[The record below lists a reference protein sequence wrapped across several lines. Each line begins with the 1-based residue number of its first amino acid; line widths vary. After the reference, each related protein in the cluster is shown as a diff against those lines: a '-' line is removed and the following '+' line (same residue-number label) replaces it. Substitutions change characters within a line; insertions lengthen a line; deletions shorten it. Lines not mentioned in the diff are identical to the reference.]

1 MINKLKR
8 KFILLS
14 LTALLTLL
22 VVIVAGMNVLNYNT
36 VVREADMVLT
46 MLSDNGGKFPD
57 KFGGGKDPFGMPPMS
72 PEMPFESRFFSVWFD
87 TAGNAVQTDVGH
99 IAAIDRENAVSYGQ
113 KVLKKTRQAGFVD
126 SFRYTKQTDNLGT
139 RVIFLDCGRKLDAFY
154 SFLFAS
160 LFVSRLGYLGVSVL
174 IVFFAGRVIRPIAQ
188 SYEKQKQFI
197 TDAGHEMKTP
207 LTVIS
212 ANADILQMEQGE
224 SESLRDIKQQTQ
236 RLAALTNELVYL
248 SRMEET
254 DNPLCKI
261 AFPVSDLVAEAVH
274 PFLAVAQSEEKEIV
288 TDIQP
293 TLTMN
298 GDAGSVEKL
307 TSILMNNALKYS
319 PAGSVIF
326 LGLKLKGKQISLW
339 VENKTENVLL
349 PEQTEAVFDRFYRA
363 DSSRNSETGG
373 HGIGLSVAK
382 AIVTAHNGKIT
393 AKIKEENTFE
403 ITAIFPA

>member
-1 MINKLKR
+1 
-8 KFILLS
+8 
-14 LTALLTLL
+14 
-22 VVIVAGMNVLNYNT
+22 
-36 VVREADMVLT
+36 
-46 MLSDNGGKFPD
+46 
-57 KFGGGKDPFGMPPMS
+57 
-72 PEMPFESRFFSVWFD
+72 
-87 TAGNAVQTDVGH
+87 
-99 IAAIDRENAVSYGQ
+99 
-113 KVLKKTRQAGFVD
+113 
-126 SFRYTKQTDNLGT
+126 
-139 RVIFLDCGRKLDAFY
+139 
-154 SFLFAS
+154 
-160 LFVSRLGYLGVSVL
+160 
-174 IVFFAGRVIRPIAQ
+174 
-188 SYEKQKQFI
+188 
-197 TDAGHEMKTP
+197 
-207 LTVIS
+207 
-212 ANADILQMEQGE
+212 
-224 SESLRDIKQQTQ
+224 
-236 RLAALTNELVYL
+236 
-248 SRMEET
+248 MEET

-393 AKIKEENTFE
+393 AKIKEENIFE

>member
-1 MINKLKR
+1 
-8 KFILLS
+8 
-14 LTALLTLL
+14 
-22 VVIVAGMNVLNYNT
+22 
-36 VVREADMVLT
+36 
-46 MLSDNGGKFPD
+46 
-57 KFGGGKDPFGMPPMS
+57 
-72 PEMPFESRFFSVWFD
+72 
-87 TAGNAVQTDVGH
+87 
-99 IAAIDRENAVSYGQ
+99 
-113 KVLKKTRQAGFVD
+113 
-126 SFRYTKQTDNLGT
+126 
-139 RVIFLDCGRKLDAFY
+139 
-154 SFLFAS
+154 
-160 LFVSRLGYLGVSVL
+160 
-174 IVFFAGRVIRPIAQ
+174 
-188 SYEKQKQFI
+188 
-197 TDAGHEMKTP
+197 
-207 LTVIS
+207 
-212 ANADILQMEQGE
+212 MEQGE

-248 SRMEET
+248 SRMEEV
-254 DNPLCKI
+254 DSPLCKI
-261 AFPVSDLVAEAVH
+261 AFPVSDLIAEAVH

-293 TLTMN
+293 MLTMN

-307 TSILMNNALKYS
+307 ISILMNNALKYS

-339 VENKTENVLL
+339 VENKTENMLL